1 MRNIRVIIWGFG
13 AMGSGIARM
22 LLKKTGVEI
31 VGVVVGRKHLHG
43 TDVYSYLEMDRGD
56 RPELL
61 FGGTELIANGACDA
75 VLLATDS
82 FTREAFD
89 KVKLCVEHGLNVITT
104 AEEMAWPWAQEPEL
118 SMEIDRLARQHNVT
132 VFGTGINPG
141 FVLDLLILAITG
153 TCEDVKSIEAARIN
167 DLSPFGTVVMH
178 EQGVGITTED
188 FKRRLAANDLAGHVG
203 FPESIAAIAAG
214 LGIEI
219 AEVTQTKDPILS
231 NVHRE
236 TPYAKVEPGNLAGI
250 RQQGYGKTADGKT
263 FIHLDHP
270 QQIRPESEGI
280 DTGDYIT
287 IDTGDYTLKFSGKP
301 EMPGGIGTIAMIV
314 NMIPQVLN
322 APAGLANLLDL
333 PIPHAILGSM
343 NTFVNALREDR
354 RVYHKGDCVV
364 LHIELLPAGERAG
377 SVPEDTANL
386 PLEMWVKGTLLAD
399 AHTGDTVKVRTA
411 IGREV
416 EGRLTNCDAG
426 YQHDFGHYVP
436 ELAQVHRQ
444 VVELLNGKEAC

>member
-1 MRNIRVIIWGFG
+1 MRDIRVIIWGFG

-22 LLKKTGVEI
+22 LLKKRGVQI
-31 VGVVVGRKHLHG
+31 VGVVVGREHLHG
-43 TDVYSYLEMDRGD
+43 KDVYEYLEMERGA

-61 FGGTELIANGACDA
+61 FGGKEMIAPGACDV
-75 VLLATDS
+75 VLLCTDS
-82 FTREAFD
+82 FTRNAFD
-89 KVKLCVEHGLNVITT
+89 KVKLCVENGLDVITT

-118 SMEIDRLARQHNVT
+118 SMEIDRLARKHGAT

-153 TCEDVKSIEAARIN
+153 TCEDVRSIEAARIN
-167 DLSPFGTVVMH
+167 DLSPFGPVVMH
-178 EQGVGITTED
+178 EQGVGITPET
-188 FKRRLAANDLAGHVG
+188 FKTRLAADDLAGHVG

-214 LGIEI
+214 LGVEI
-219 AEVTQTKDPILS
+219 VEVTQTKDPIIS

-236 TPYAKVEPGNLAGI
+236 TPFAKVEPGNLAGV

-287 IDTGDYTLKFSGKP
+287 IDTGDYVLKFSGKP

-314 NMIPQVLN
+314 NMIPQVMN
-322 APAGLANLLDL
+322 APAGLTHLLDL
-333 PIPHAILGSM
+333 PIPHAILGGM
-343 NTFVNALREDR
+343 NEHVHAFREER
-354 RVYHKGDCVV
+354 RVYRAGDCVV
-364 LHIELLPAGERAG
+364 LHIQLLPAGERAPG
-377 SVPEDTANL
+377 VPEDTAAL
-386 PLEMWVKGTLLAD
+386 PLDMWVKGTLLSD
-399 AHTGDTVKVRTA
+399 AHTGDTVKVKTA

-416 EGRLTNCDAG
+416 EGRLTNCCPG
-426 YQHDFGHYVP
+426 YQHDFGDWVP

-444 VVELLNGKEAC
+444 VVEIVSGEAR